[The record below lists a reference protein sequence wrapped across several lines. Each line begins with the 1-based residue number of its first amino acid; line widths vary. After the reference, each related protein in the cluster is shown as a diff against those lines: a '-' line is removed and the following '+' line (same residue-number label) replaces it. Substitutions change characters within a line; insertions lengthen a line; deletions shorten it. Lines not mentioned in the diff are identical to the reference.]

1 MTDNLCCVCNDVL
14 YKEEELLTMKEEY
27 KETKQRIINATCKNK
42 HAVEILVSGGQIAVH
57 W

>member
-1 MTDNLCCVCNDVL
+1 MTDHLCCVCNDVL

-42 HAVEILVSGGQIAVH
+42 HAVEILLSGGQIAVH